1 MKLYYIVHVVPFGI
15 WLKPIFNIYTVRVL
29 KCSLPEHFAI
39 RKIVFVGEK
48 VAYRNL
54 VERVMLNFLHIIDLL
69 LLSFRGLH
77 SFLLLKTKES
87 KVLS

>member
-15 WLKPIFNIYTVRVL
+15 WLKPIFNIYTVHVL

-54 VERVMLNFLHIIDLL
+54 VQGYVIFSTDYRFVVVVF
-69 LLSFRGLH
+69 
-77 SFLLLKTKES
+77 
-87 KVLS
+87 